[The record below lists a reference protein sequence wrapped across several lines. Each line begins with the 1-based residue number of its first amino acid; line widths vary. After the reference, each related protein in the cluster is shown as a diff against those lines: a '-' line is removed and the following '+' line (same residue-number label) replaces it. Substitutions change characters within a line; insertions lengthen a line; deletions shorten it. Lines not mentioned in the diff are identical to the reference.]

1 MRQKFDFKLDAL
13 HWVLLFAWTAIA
25 AMLRFANLD
34 SKPLWTDEFSTLVF
48 SLGNSFQGVP
58 LDRGIPLEV
67 LLAPLKPHP
76 GATVGDAIAR
86 LLTESNH
93 PPVYFA
99 LAHWWMQMFA
109 PVQGY
114 ASLWGAR
121 SLAAF
126 LGVVSVPAIYS
137 LGCLAFRSRLVG
149 QMAAAMMA
157 ISPYAIYLAQE
168 ARHYTLAILLV
179 IASLSCLLMA
189 TRCVEKRI
197 SLPVWLGLLWVAING
212 LGIAVHYFFS
222 LTLCAEAIVFTV
234 ILWMSLKGDKVQLAS
249 PPIPFLEGEESRTSP
264 FPSRERGLG
273 RLGLPYQNSIKL
285 KPENSL
291 IKAIYLSSFSASF
304 LLPVIGTIASG
315 LVWLPIF
322 YSSRYGDELTQWIQS
337 SDRTGFAWISPIFQA
352 LAGWITIVSLL
363 PVESS
368 SLSVV
373 IVSAIAMVIFFI
385 WALPLFYKGIKICY
399 SLPENRLSI
408 VVLIGFVLSAIALFF
423 GFTYFL
429 NIDLTRGARY
439 NFVYFPAA
447 IVLVGASL
455 AFIFNTSIVKSQF
468 FKLSDIK
475 ISGKKAV
482 ILILIM
488 GLLSGVTVVSNLGYQ
503 KYYKPDLLVSIIRE
517 ISKVPVLIATTHN
530 THVQTG
536 EMMGIA
542 WEWEFGEIGE
552 MGRRMGKIS
561 YSSHF
566 KAQNHVDLG
575 NHQGLA
581 LSVQGSNVKI
591 PSSPPP
597 FFLLAHQQRE
607 VPEMPAITLR
617 KTLDRLDTPL
627 DLWLVNFHT
636 PVNLESK
643 NCSLDS
649 RSFPPVDGYNY
660 QLYHCLNR
668 L

>member
-67 LLAPLKPHP
+67 LLEPLKPHP

-126 LGVVSVPAIYS
+126 LGVVSVPAIYG

-149 QMAAAMMA
+149 QLAAAMMA
-157 ISPYAIYLAQE
+157 VSPYSIYLAQE

-179 IASLSCLLMA
+179 IASLSCLVMA
-189 TRCVEKRI
+189 TRYVEKRLA
-197 SLPVWLGLLWVAING
+197 LPVWLGLIWIVVNS

-222 LTLCAEAIVFTV
+222 LTLCAEAIVFIA
-234 ILWMSLKGDKVQLAS
+234 ILWRQLKGENIGIKTISAFS
-249 PPIPFLEGEESRTSP
+249 G
-264 FPSRERGLG
+264 FP
-273 RLGLPYQNSIKL
+273 
-285 KPENSL
+285 
-291 IKAIYLSSFSASF
+291 ASF
-304 LLPVIGTIASG
+304 LLPIIGTIATG
-315 LVWLPIF
+315 LVWLPVF
-322 YSSRYGDELTQWIQS
+322 YSSRYGSELTEWIQS
-337 SDRTGFAWISPIFQA
+337 SERTGFAWISPIFQA

-363 PVESS
+363 PVESY

-373 IVSAIAMVIFFI
+373 IVSAIAMVVYFL
-385 WALPLFYKGIKICY
+385 WALPLFYNGIKACY

-408 VVLIGFVLSAIALFF
+408 VVLGGFVLSAIALFF

-447 IVLVGASL
+447 IVLLGASL
-455 AFIFNTSIVKSQF
+455 AFIFNTYTVKSQF
-468 FKLSDIK
+468 FKLFYIK
-475 ISGKKAV
+475 LSGKKAV
-482 ILILIM
+482 VLILIM
-488 GLLSGVTVVSNLGYQ
+488 GLLSSVTVFSNLGYQ

-517 ISKVPVLIATTHN
+517 VSTVPVLIATTHN

-542 WEWEFGEIGE
+542 WEWEFGEKGK
-552 MGRRMGKIS
+552 MGKIS

-566 KAQNHVDLG
+566 QAQNPVDLG

-581 LSVQGSNVKI
+581 LSVPGSNLKI
-591 PSSPPP
+591 PSSSPP
-597 FFLLAHQQRE
+597 FFLLAHQQQE
-607 VPEMPAITLR
+607 VPEMPAITLWN
-617 KTLDRLDTPL
+617 TLEKLDKPL
-627 DLWLVNFHT
+627 DLWLVNFHAK
-636 PVNLESK
+636 VNLESK

-660 QLYHCLNR
+660 QLYHCFNR
-668 L
+668 LQNS